1 MRFDDSTYFKAYDHN
16 YRVAYE
22 VGLTYLGEG
31 ASRKGALRRLKGML
45 LRIPH
50 SPGETR
56 IMDVGCGDGTVGLF
70 LDGLGYRYLGIDI
83 SEAAIVRARQRC
95 AEAGAGANFEVA
107 NALDPDTLPAHGC
120 DIVIDCY
127 CYNMLVVDVHR
138 EKHLRNVRRAMH
150 DGGYFI
156 VFGSHD
162 PDACQGPVDT
172 FAEFCRKTG
181 ANTSGVPL
189 QKRRGDRWEA
199 VNGKSVFLMGRSQSL
214 KGYREELTA
223 AGFRILYRTTYRR
236 DRRDAGFLMR
246 KDMEAP
252 ESSEGYR

>member
-16 YRVAYE
+16 YRVAYDE
-22 VGLTYLGEG
+22 GLAFLGEG
-31 ASRKGALRRLKGML
+31 GSQGVLRRLKGML
-45 LRIPH
+45 GKIPH
-50 SPGETR
+50 EPLQTW
-56 IMDVGCGDGTVGLF
+56 ILDLGCGDGTVGLF

-83 SEAAIVRARQRC
+83 SKAAIVRARQRC
-95 AEAGAGANFEVA
+95 AEAGAGVKFEVA
-107 NALDPDTLPAHGC
+107 NALEPDTLPANGF
-120 DIVIDCY
+120 DVVIDCY
-127 CYNMLVVDVHR
+127 CYNMLVVDAHR
-138 EKHLRNVRRAMH
+138 RDYLGNVRRAMR

-156 VFGSHD
+156 LFGSHD
-162 PDACQGPVDT
+162 PNACEGPVDS

-189 QKRRGDRWEA
+189 QKRQGDRWEV
-199 VNGKSVFLMGRSQSL
+199 VNRKSVFLMGRSQSM

-246 KDMEAP
+246 KDMDAP
-252 ESSEGYR
+252 ESTKD

>member
-1 MRFDDSTYFKAYDHN
+1 MEFDDRSYYRAYDHN

-22 VGLTYLGEG
+22 EGLTFLGEG
-31 ASRKGALRRLKGML
+31 GSQGVLRRLKAML
-45 LRIPH
+45 RRIPH

-83 SEAAIVRARQRC
+83 SEAAILRARQRC
-95 AEAGAGANFEVA
+95 AEAGAGAKFEVA
-107 NALDPDTLPAHGC
+107 NALDPESLPGDGF

-138 EKHLRNVRRAMH
+138 EIYLRNVRRAMP

-156 VFGSHD
+156 LFGSHD
-162 PDACQGPVDT
+162 ARANEGPVDS

-181 ANTSGVPL
+181 TNTSGVPL
-189 QKRRGDRWEA
+189 QKRRGNRWQD
-199 VNGKSVFLMGRSQSL
+199 VIGRSVFLMGRSQSL

-223 AGFRILYRTTYRR
+223 AGFRILYSTTYRR
-236 DRRDAGFLMR
+236 GRRDAGFLMQ
-246 KDMEAP
+246 KDAEAP
-252 ESSEGYR
+252 RP